1 MFFPIFALVH
11 YYLRFYYQIPRALYV
26 FPIFALVHYYLRFYY
41 QFHAHYMFS
50 LYLL

>member
-1 MFFPIFALVH
+1 MIIGDVH
-11 YYLRFYYQIPRALYV
+11 YML

-41 QFHAHYMFS
+41 QFRALYVYYQFHAHYMFS